1 MLSGQ
6 PEERPFRSTTRR
18 NASGDGV
25 SPKNGQRGS
34 TGALSSSWTNRGVLS
49 CMDQEQAGTAAVP
62 CAGPEEGADGNAVG
76 LPDLQPAV
84 LDSPVQATH
93 NPSSY
98 LKEYRRRRRRSPQA
112 SHKFN

>member
-6 PEERPFRSTTRR
+6 QEKRPFRSTTRR
-18 NASGDGV
+18 KPGGDGV
-25 SPKNGQRGS
+25 SPKNGQCGS
-34 TGALSSSWTNRGVLS
+34 AEALSSSWTNRGVLS

-84 LDSPVQATH
+84 LDPPVQATH

-98 LKEYRRRRRRSPQA
+98 LKEQE
-112 SHKFN
+112 NI